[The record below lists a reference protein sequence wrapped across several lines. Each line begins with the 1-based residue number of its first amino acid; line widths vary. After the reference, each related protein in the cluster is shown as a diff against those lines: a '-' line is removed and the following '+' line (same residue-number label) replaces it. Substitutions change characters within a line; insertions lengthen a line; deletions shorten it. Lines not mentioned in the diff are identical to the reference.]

1 MILSINSKENPMN
14 RLNAWLEEA
23 AARAASAGD
32 YESAAELLT
41 LANAA

>member
-1 MILSINSKENPMN
+1 MT
-14 RLNAWLEEA
+14 LNTWIEET

-32 YESAAELLT
+32 YESAAELMT